1 MTESAYSVVKPGR
14 AMRLVVLGCALSCVG
29 CVGGAFDSELPPQH
43 VYVLKP
49 LPAANEGGAVLP
61 VGVTVA
67 RPTARPGL
75 DTDRIALLQ
84 PDRRLDYYAAARW
97 GAEAQEVM
105 QDLLIQSLRNTGR
118 LATVQGDTSPFI
130 AEYVLQTDITDFQA
144 EYAGS
149 GTGPTVH
156 VTLIC
161 TIGRMKDRKPLAGFT
176 AAATAPATADT
187 LGATVE
193 AFEAAYQQAAR
204 VAVSSTLNA
213 LAAASVTPAAATS
226 GH

>member
-1 MTESAYSVVKPGR
+1 MTEPAYSAMQTGR
-14 AMRLVVLGCALSCVG
+14 AARMLILGCALTCAG
-29 CVGGAFDSELPPQH
+29 CVGGAFDSELPPKH
-43 VYVLKP
+43 VYVLSP

-75 DTDRIALLQ
+75 DTNRIALLQ
-84 PDRRLDYYAAARW
+84 PDRRLDYYSAARW
-97 GAEAQEVM
+97 GAEAQDVM

-118 LATVQGDTSPFI
+118 LATVQGDTSSFV
-130 AEYVLQTDITDFQA
+130 ADYALQTDITDFQA
-144 EYAGS
+144 EYAG
-149 GTGPTVH
+149 GGAGPIVH

-161 TIGRMKDRKPLAGFT
+161 TIGRVKDRKPLAGFT

-187 LGATVE
+187 LGATVA
-193 AFEAAYQQAAR
+193 AFETAYQEAAR

-213 LAAASVTPAAATS
+213 LAAANATPAAAAS
-226 GH
+226 EH

>member
-1 MTESAYSVVKPGR
+1 MTESAYSVIQTGR
-14 AMRLVVLGCALSCVG
+14 ALRLIILSCVLSCVG
-29 CVGGAFDSELPPQH
+29 CVAGAFDSEVPPQH

-49 LPAANEGGAVLP
+49 LPAANEGGAVIP

-84 PDRRLDYYAAARW
+84 PDRRLDYYSAARW
-97 GAEAQEVM
+97 GAEAQDVM

-118 LATVQGDTSPFI
+118 LATVQGDMSPFI

-144 EYAGS
+144 EYAG
-149 GTGPTVH
+149 GGAGPVVQ
-156 VTLIC
+156 VTLVC

-176 AAATAPATADT
+176 AAATAQAATDT

-193 AFEAAYQQAAR
+193 AFESAYQQAAR
-204 VAVSSTLNA
+204 VAVSGILDALTAANA
-213 LAAASVTPAAATS
+213 TPAAAAT